1 MAGLVHFTS
10 MTDYSSDEE
19 ETDNHEEKGSRI
31 NNNKVTEIFT
41 EESMNDKKEET
52 VEGVY
57 PEEAESLNGHQ
68 EVGEEGILGV
78 ENEVFS
84 EHSSPEKAESL
95 NGLQEEVEEEGTLV
109 VENEVFSENS
119 SPGKAESLNGLQE
132 EVEEEGTL
140 VVENEVFS
148 ENSSPGKDEK
158 EEEKL
163 GEGSN
168 KSNLLFGADLN
179 IEEDNDQVIL
189 PWGNTHK
196 RPELQGEID
205 SKSDVKRSRIVPSEL
220 NVSDESKESLLAH
233 WMKLPQ
239 SEDID
244 PSNPIFALESGKI
257 IPYKD
262 LVHFFTIKGEK
273 FRQLDNYDQSSLK
286 VAISNKF
293 TEGEII
299 RTLLEF
305 DISGDIIC
313 RSLLKI
319 RRNPGNNWAH
329 IVIDNTLVPTKFS
342 KKLKSGEKKT

>member
-10 MTDYSSDEE
+10 MTGYSSDEE

-68 EVGEEGILGV
+68 EVGEEEGILGV

-84 EHSSPEKAESL
+84 EHSSPE
-95 NGLQEEVEEEGTLV
+95 
-109 VENEVFSENS
+109 
-119 SPGKAESLNGLQE
+119 KAESLNGLQE

-179 IEEDNDQVIL
+179 IEEDNDQV
-189 PWGNTHK
+189 
-196 RPELQGEID
+196 EIGLL
-205 SKSDVKRSRIVPSEL
+205 RS
-220 NVSDESKESLLAH
+220 
-233 WMKLPQ
+233 
-239 SEDID
+239 
-244 PSNPIFALESGKI
+244 F
-257 IPYKD
+257 
-262 LVHFFTIKGEK
+262 
-273 FRQLDNYDQSSLK
+273 
-286 VAISNKF
+286 
-293 TEGEII
+293 
-299 RTLLEF
+299 
-305 DISGDIIC
+305 
-313 RSLLKI
+313 
-319 RRNPGNNWAH
+319 
-329 IVIDNTLVPTKFS
+329 
-342 KKLKSGEKKT
+342 